1 MKKLITLSSLVLFIA
16 FAVTSCKKC
25 KEEDPRARV
34 VNNGTESVS
43 VHIET
48 SGGNTININNVEAG
62 QSSDFASYAAG
73 AVDFT
78 ITVGNGGNS
87 TDYDISV
94 TMEQCFEYDI
104 QIDENNVVS
113 SVPTDRNE

>member
-1 MKKLITLSSLVLFIA
+1 MKKLMLLMAITVVA
-16 FAVTSCKKC
+16 FTGCKKC
-25 KEEDPRARV
+25 DGEDPRARV

-48 SGGNTININNVEAG
+48 SGGNTININNIDAG
-62 QSSDFASYAAG
+62 MSSDYNTFAPGS
-73 AVDFT
+73 VEFT

-87 TDYDISV
+87 QDYV
-94 TMEQCFEYDI
+94 KAVVMETCFEYDI
-104 QIDENNVVS
+104 QIDADNNVT